1 MRTNYNLAGDLVS
14 DQRGFRFVGKQ
25 EIADLTGLSC
35 ETLKQYRLRGR
46 LIEDIHW
53 IKLNSRVVRYNLFL
67 IKDWVQNHNNP
78 QVHQRAIEAYLSSL
92 PSNEKKRRRISSNVE
107 QRQ

>member
-35 ETLKQYRLRGR
+35 ETLKQYRLTGR

-67 IKDWVQNHNNP
+67 IKDWIQNHNNP
-78 QVHQRAIEAYLSSL
+78 QIHQRAIEAYLSSL